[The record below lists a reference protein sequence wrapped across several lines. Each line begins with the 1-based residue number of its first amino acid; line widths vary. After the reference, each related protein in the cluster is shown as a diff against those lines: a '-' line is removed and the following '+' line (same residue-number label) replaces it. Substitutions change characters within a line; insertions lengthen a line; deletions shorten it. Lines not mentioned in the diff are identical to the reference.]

1 MYTVKTLGDD
11 ESDYFMTSSFIVRV
25 MNSII
30 LLGAWVT
37 AVIAIDNNNVAT
49 TQLQIVRMAFLIV
62 AVIAFVECIAIL
74 IICLSSY
81 ACNIL
86 VSKFYFILDQ

>member
-11 ESDYFMTSSFIVRV
+11 ESDYFMTSSFIARV
-25 MNSII
+25 MNAII

-37 AVIAIDNNNVAT
+37 AVVAIDNNSAAAT
-49 TQLQIVRMAFLIV
+49 QVQIVRMAFLIV
-62 AVIAFVECIAIL
+62 AVVAFVESVAIL

-86 VSKFYFILDQ
+86 VS